1 VKGVLPFSDRLE
13 AGRLLAEEIQ
23 KQPVGSVVLFAIPS
37 GGIPV
42 ALAVAE
48 KLNAPMDLIV
58 SRKLP
63 LPFSPETGFGAVTF
77 DGTTFLNEEVVQEAG
92 LKEDEIQKITA
103 RVLKKTK
110 EIHRRLAGGLPP
122 YLDPARMALVI
133 DDGLAT
139 GYTAIAAALTLEKCG
154 YTRVGIAVPVS
165 PADTLAKVHSF
176 VDDVICPYSVDT
188 PFFAVGSFY
197 MDFHQVSEEELL
209 GYLGDA
215 RQKGL
220 YAHAG
225 IRTNL

>member
-1 VKGVLPFSDRLE
+1 MKDVLPFSDRLE

-23 KQPVGSVVLFAIPS
+23 KHSVGEVVLFAIPS

-63 LPFSPETGFGAVTF
+63 LPFSPETGFGAITF
-77 DGTTFLNEEVVQEAG
+77 DGTTYLNEEVIREVD
-92 LKEDEIQKITA
+92 LKENEIQKIA
-103 RVLKKTK
+103 GRVLKNTQ
-110 EIHRRLAGGLPP
+110 EIHRHLAEGLPP
-122 YLDPARMALVI
+122 YLDPTRMALVI

-139 GYTAIAAALTLEKCG
+139 GYTAIAAALTLKRFG

-165 PADTLAKVHSF
+165 PADTLAKLHSF
-176 VDDVICPYSVDT
+176 VEDAICVYSVDT

-197 MDFHQVSEEELL
+197 IDFHQISEEELRS
-209 GYLGDA
+209 YLEDA

-225 IRTNL
+225 VRTNL